1 MENESKK
8 ILLDPVSLNNNIQIM
23 TENDEHFVFDDEEL
37 IVYSPEGS
45 FEEFIDENVHDESE
59 QDAVSTFLQCENCF
73 LTSTQLPQCRECTKD
88 NDCDKYSCRF
98 YEFRKIEKNS
108 NGDCKVVGFLDPH
121 IDPSFSGKSSLT
133 YFIY

>member
-8 ILLDPVSLNNNIQIM
+8 TLLDPASLNNNQLL

-45 FEEFIDENVHDESE
+45 FEELFDENEEDEPE
-59 QDAVSTFLQCENCF
+59 QDEVEIFLQRENCF

-88 NDCDKYSCRF
+88 KNCDKYSCRF
-98 YEFRKIEKNS
+98 YEFRKIEKNFK
-108 NGDCKVVGFLDPH
+108 GDCKIAGFLDPH
-121 IDPSFSGKSSLT
+121 IDPSLNGKFFH
-133 YFIY
+133 FIH